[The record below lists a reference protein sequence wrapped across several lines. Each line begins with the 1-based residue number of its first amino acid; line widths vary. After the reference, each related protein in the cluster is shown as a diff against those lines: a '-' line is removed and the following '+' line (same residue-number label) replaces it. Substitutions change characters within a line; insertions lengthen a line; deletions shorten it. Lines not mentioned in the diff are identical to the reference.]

1 MNSGPGSPASS
12 GQGRSGLGTGFEA
25 GAVDLFEVLDAQ
37 RAQLLA
43 EDALADARTRS
54 TVSVVA
60 LYRTMAG
67 GWPGRMPLRE
77 KIAKE

>member
-1 MNSGPGSPASS
+1 
-12 GQGRSGLGTGFEA
+12 
-25 GAVDLFEVLDAQ
+25 
-37 RAQLLA
+37 
-43 EDALADARTRS
+43 
-54 TVSVVA
+54 VSVVA

>member
-1 MNSGPGSPASS
+1 MPRDWRTCASKPA
-12 GQGRSGLGTGFEA
+12 R
-25 GAVDLFEVLDAQ
+25 VDLFEVLDAQ